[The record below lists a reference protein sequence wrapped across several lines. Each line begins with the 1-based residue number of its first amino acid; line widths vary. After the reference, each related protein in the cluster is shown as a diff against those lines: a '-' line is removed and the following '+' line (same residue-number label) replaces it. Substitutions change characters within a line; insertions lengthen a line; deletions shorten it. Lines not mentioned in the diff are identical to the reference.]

1 MNVTIPPAILD
12 LGPSLTEFFGEM
24 VHKLNINSHKDAIN
38 EDDIDGLLEKMQG
51 EIAEF
56 RDQRIQDASDPNILS
71 ELADTSNFAFLIYA
85 FLRARGLKTMKERF
99 ISEFYRIEVETG
111 KVYCAKTRSGS
122 RAKVGEEIAGTMRKG
137 RCYIRAQHSASGATI
152 SVPRSDLIYWAWAG
166 QWPVQPLRYI
176 DGDTSND
183 AIGNLDLIEDT
194 VDGAKRYPFVS
205 QYTPKGREN
214 TENYGKWVYQ
224 RRHAF
229 ALVRVGY
236 WDSQEEAAR
245 EGVIAWKAR
254 IKEKQSCSTQG

>member
-12 LGPSLTEFFGEM
+12 LGPSLTEFVEEM

-38 EDDIDGLLEKMQG
+38 EDDIDGLLAKMQG

-56 RDQRIQDASDPNILS
+56 REQRIQDASDPNILS

-99 ISEFYRIEVETG
+99 IDEFFRIDPETG
-111 KVYCAKTRSGS
+111 KVFCAKTRSGS
-122 RAKVGEEIAGTMRKG
+122 GAKVGEEIVGTMRKG
-137 RCYIRAQHSASGATI
+137 RVYIRAQHSASGATI
-152 SVPRSDLIYWAWAG
+152 SVPRSDLIYWAWSG
-166 QWPVQPLRYI
+166 QWPRQPLRYI
-176 DGDTSND
+176 NGNMSDDRIT
-183 AIGNLDLIEDT
+183 NLDLVEDT
-194 VDGAKRYPFVS
+194 VNGKRYPFVS
-205 QYTPKGREN
+205 QYKPKGREN
-214 TENYGKWVYQ
+214 TENYGKFVYQ

-236 WDSQEEAAR
+236 WDTEEEAAR

-254 IKEKQSCSTQG
+254 VKEKKVCLSAN